1 MFDHQDDYNQ
11 CRPAELTEGLKIWW
25 GEGAKSI
32 IQGLLLLIWL
42 KKLSPPAPNS
52 VPTVLFTV
60 VVASS
65 EKKEEKTMYY

>member
-11 CRPAELTEGLKIWW
+11 CRPAEPTEGLKICL
-25 GEGAKSI
+25 GEGANSI

-42 KKLSPPAPNS
+42 KKNLPPAPNS
-52 VPTVLFTV
+52 VPTV

-65 EKKEEKTMYY
+65 ERKEEKTMYN